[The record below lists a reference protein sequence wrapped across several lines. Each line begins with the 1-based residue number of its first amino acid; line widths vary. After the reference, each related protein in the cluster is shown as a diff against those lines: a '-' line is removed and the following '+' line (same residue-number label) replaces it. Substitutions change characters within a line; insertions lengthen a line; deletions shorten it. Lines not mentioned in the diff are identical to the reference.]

1 MIENVFA
8 ITGLGKLL
16 VDNINNREIILI
28 MDVVML
34 LTVVTLAVNLVV
46 DLLLMA
52 IDPRTREVGR

>member
-1 MIENVFA
+1 
-8 ITGLGKLL
+8 
-16 VDNINNREIILI
+16 

-34 LTVVTLAVNLVV
+34 LTVITLVINLVV